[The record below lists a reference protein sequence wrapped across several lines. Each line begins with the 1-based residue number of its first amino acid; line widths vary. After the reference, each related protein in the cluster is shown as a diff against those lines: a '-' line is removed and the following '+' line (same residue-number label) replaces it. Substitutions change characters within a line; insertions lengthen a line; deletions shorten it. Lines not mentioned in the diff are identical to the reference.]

1 MKSIGIIPAR
11 FGSTRFPGKPLVN
24 IGGKCMI
31 QRVYEQ
37 ATKSNLTEVIVAT
50 DDQRIAD
57 VVVGFGGRFCMTD
70 SELQSGT
77 DRCAETLDKIE
88 TNADIVINIQGDE
101 PFIDPST
108 INMLIDSF
116 SNPNAEIATLYTH
129 FAKFEDV
136 ESANRVKMV
145 IDKNDSVLYFS
156 RSVIPHQNPQADVSV
171 YKKHIGL
178 YGYKTSVLK
187 QIKKLKISSLEKL
200 EKLEQL
206 RWLQNGF
213 SIYAYSCNDVGIAI
227 DTPEDIV
234 KAEIF
239 LKQNS

>member
-1 MKSIGIIPAR
+1 
-11 FGSTRFPGKPLVN
+11 
-24 IGGKCMI
+24 MI

-37 ATKSNLTEVIVAT
+37 AAKSNLTEVIVAT

-57 VVVGFGGRFCMTD
+57 LVVGFGGRFCMTG

-77 DRCAETLDKIE
+77 DRCAQTLYKTE
-88 TNADIVINIQGDE
+88 TNPDIVINIQGDE
-101 PFIDPST
+101 PFIDPSI

-116 SNPNAEIATLYTH
+116 SNPNVEIATLYTH
-129 FAKFEDV
+129 FTKFEDV
-136 ESANRVKMV
+136 ESANRVKMIV
-145 IDKNDSVLYFS
+145 DKNDSVLYFS

-187 QIKKLKISSLEKL
+187 QITKLKISSLEKL

-213 SIYAYSCNDVGIAI
+213 LIYAHSCDDIGIAI
-227 DTPEDIV
+227 DTPEDVI

>member
-1 MKSIGIIPAR
+1 MKTLGIIPAR
-11 FGSTRFPGKPLVN
+11 FGSTRFPGKPLVK
-24 IGGKCMI
+24 IAGKCMI

-37 ATKSNLTEVIVAT
+37 AAKSNLTEVI
-50 DDQRIAD
+50 AD
-57 VVVGFGGRFCMTD
+57 LVVGFGGRFCMTG

-77 DRCAETLDKIE
+77 DRCAQTLYKTE
-88 TNADIVINIQGDE
+88 TNPDIVINIQGDE
-101 PFIDPST
+101 PFIDPSI

-116 SNPNAEIATLYTH
+116 SNPNVEIATLYTH
-129 FAKFEDV
+129 FTKFEDV
-136 ESANRVKMV
+136 ESANRVKMIV
-145 IDKNDSVLYFS
+145 DKNDSVLYFS

-187 QIKKLKISSLEKL
+187 QITKLKISSLEKL

-213 SIYAYSCNDVGIAI
+213 LIYAHSCDDIGIAI
-227 DTPEDIV
+227 DTPEDVI

>member
-1 MKSIGIIPAR
+1 MKTLGIIPAR
-11 FGSTRFPGKPLVN
+11 FGSTRFPGKPLVK
-24 IGGKCMI
+24 IAGKCMI
-31 QRVYEQ
+31 ERVYEQ
-37 ATKSNLTEVIVAT
+37 AAKSNLTEVIVAT

-57 VVVGFGGRFCMTD
+57 LVVGFGGRFCMTG

-77 DRCAETLDKIE
+77 DRCAQTLYKTE
-88 TNADIVINIQGDE
+88 TNPDIVINIQGDE
-101 PFIDPST
+101 PFIDPSI

-116 SNPNAEIATLYTH
+116 SNPNVEIATLYTH
-129 FAKFEDV
+129 FTKFEDV
-136 ESANRVKMV
+136 ESANRVKMIV
-145 IDKNDSVLYFS
+145 DKNDSVLYFS

-187 QIKKLKISSLEKL
+187 QITKLKISSLEKL

-213 SIYAYSCNDVGIAI
+213 LIYAHSCDDIGIAI
-227 DTPEDIV
+227 DTPEDVI